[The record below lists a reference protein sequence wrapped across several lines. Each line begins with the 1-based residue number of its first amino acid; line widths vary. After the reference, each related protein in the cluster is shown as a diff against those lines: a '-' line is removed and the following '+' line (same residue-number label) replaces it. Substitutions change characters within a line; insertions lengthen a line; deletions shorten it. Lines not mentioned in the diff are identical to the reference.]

1 MSYRVAL
8 NFEDGVTR
16 VIQVNPMETVMDAAY
31 RQKVNLPVDCSDGV
45 CGTCK
50 CHCAQGAFDLGD
62 DYLEEA
68 LSEEEAQEG
77 YVLSCQMVPSDD
89 CVVTVPVPS
98 SACKLTP
105 ADFSAEVTTLDRLSD
120 TTIRLGLTLPDPAA
134 LDFLPGQYVN
144 LGLPEGGTR
153 SYSFSSAPGAAE
165 ATFLIRN
172 VPGGAMSRHLT
183 ETVELGETMRFTGP
197 YGSFFLREVKRPV
210 LLLAGG
216 TGLAPILS
224 MLEVLVAT
232 GQTAQPMHL
241 VYGVTTDEDLV
252 EMDRLD
258 TLAAQLPNLTMA
270 CCVADE
276 GSQHPLKGYVTHHLT
291 DAQLNGGD
299 IDVYLC
305 GPPPMVEAVRV
316 FFRDKNL
323 TPASFHYEKFAPAEA
338 QTEAAA

>member
-50 CHCAQGAFDLGD
+50 CRCEQGAFDLGD

-68 LSEEEAQEG
+68 LSDGEAQEG
-77 YVLSCQMVPSDD
+77 YVLSCQMVPEGD
-89 CVVTVPVPS
+89 CVVSVPVPS
-98 SACKLTP
+98 SSCKLTP
-105 ADFSAEVTTLDRLSD
+105 AEFQGEMTTLDRLSD
-120 TTIRLGLTLPDPAA
+120 TTIRLGLTLPNPAA

-144 LGLPEGGTR
+144 LALPNGQSR
-153 SYSFSSAPGAAE
+153 SYSFSSAPGAVE

-183 ETVELGETMRFTGP
+183 DTVELGQTMRFTGP
-197 YGSFFLREVKRPV
+197 YGSFFLREIKRPL

-224 MLEVLVAT
+224 MLEVMAEK
-232 GQTAQPMHL
+232 GQTTQPVHL
-241 VYGVTTDEDLV
+241 VYGVTTDADLV
-252 EMDRLD
+252 EVDRID
-258 TLAAQLPNLTMA
+258 ALAARLPNLSVA
-270 CCVADE
+270 CCVADQD
-276 GSQHPLKGYVTHHLT
+276 SAHPLKGYVTHHLT
-291 DAQLNGGD
+291 DEQLNDGE

-316 FFRDKNL
+316 FFQDKGL
-323 TPASFHYEKFAPAEA
+323 TPASFHYEKFTPSEAPKEV
-338 QTEAAA
+338 AA